1 MKRKILMFI
10 LVLTSLSLQVKA
22 QYFEHDLRTH
32 TWVATEGFL
41 ASGVFDL
48 YLTFTKGNVN
58 FVIKDKSG
66 AVLSDFDYK
75 IYLTSQ
81 KDETHSF
88 DYTQVGKDLFGKFIM
103 MDHLRTENG
112 KKVHDMKVAE
122 IISFSDD
129 TLILYLEKKKL
140 TFVPVQ

>member
-81 KDETHSF
+81 KDETHS
-88 DYTQVGKDLFGKFIM
+88 
-103 MDHLRTENG
+103 
-112 KKVHDMKVAE
+112 
-122 IISFSDD
+122 
-129 TLILYLEKKKL
+129 
-140 TFVPVQ
+140 